1 MPKSASC
8 AFRSDSE
15 SAHAS
20 IRSSV
25 ASQLPVSGN
34 SKPLTGAQSPPL
46 QIHSERIH
54 RIVVRFRAEVG
65 PHWVFA
71 RELCGPQESRGKA
84 THLPRLSEIPPLV
97 NSPGENLP
105 ARFLHS
111 QFRFCV
117 SLGELNLFHT
127 KKLSPLVN
135 GCAGSSTAHFLGRIP
150 KKIRYFEG
158 GLSSGPSF
166 GENGGQAHWRRFLSL
181 AAIFSPVT
189 ERARDWLT
197 GSSDSGAAF
206 EIGEFFRIGVRL
218 ARMGRCRR
226 CRPL

>member
-8 AFRSDSE
+8 AFSSDSE

-25 ASQLPVSGN
+25 ASQLPVSRN

-65 PHWVFA
+65 HHWVFA
-71 RELCGPQESRGKA
+71 GELCGPQESRGKA

-97 NSPGENLP
+97 NSPGENLS

-111 QFRFCV
+111 QFRFRV
-117 SLGELNLFHT
+117 ALGEPNSKRVNSTAPAVNGFPAQRRFKSTSHNVQFCKGFGSFCRRSAILRFGNWCFGRRVQPSGLRSHPAFSAFE
-127 KKLSPLVN
+127 LSHSLVN
-135 GCAGSSTAHFLGRIP
+135 TTP
-150 KKIRYFEG
+150 
-158 GLSSGPSF
+158 
-166 GENGGQAHWRRFLSL
+166 
-181 AAIFSPVT
+181 
-189 ERARDWLT
+189 
-197 GSSDSGAAF
+197 
-206 EIGEFFRIGVRL
+206 
-218 ARMGRCRR
+218 
-226 CRPL
+226 

>member
-8 AFRSDSE
+8 AFSSDSE

-25 ASQLPVSGN
+25 ASQLPVSRN

-65 PHWVFA
+65 HHWVFA
-71 RELCGPQESRGKA
+71 GELCGPQESRGKA

-97 NSPGENLP
+97 NSPGENLS

-111 QFRFCV
+111 QFRFRV
-117 SLGELNLFHT
+117 ALGEPNSKRVNST
-127 KKLSPLVN
+127 APAVN
-135 GCAGSSTAHFLGRIP
+135 GFPA
-150 KKIRYFEG
+150 
-158 GLSSGPSF
+158 
-166 GENGGQAHWRRFLSL
+166 QRRFKSTSHNVQFCKGL
-181 AAIFSPVT
+181 AASAAVPPFSVSETGALGAGCNRQGCDRTP
-189 ERARDWLT
+189 RFLPSNSHILWL
-197 GSSDSGAAF
+197 
-206 EIGEFFRIGVRL
+206 I
-218 ARMGRCRR
+218 
-226 CRPL
+226 RPRG